1 MNRDTKDAIDAAKFG
16 AFLLTLSAIILI
28 TAMHSI

>member
-1 MNRDTKDAIDAAKFG
+1 MKQRSKDFVDTMKFA

-28 TAMHSI
+28 TTLHSI